1 MMSETIS
8 KRVVSDRLAWV
19 DRMVSEIRAL
29 PLGDQATFF
38 SDRRNVWAA
47 ESCLRRGLEALLDLG
62 RHILAKGFGIGV
74 SEYKEIALRLAE
86 HGVLAS
92 QDAGLLRVLAG
103 YRNRL
108 VHFYHEIGPDELYE
122 ICTFRLT
129 DLERLAMA
137 YREWLRKHPDQLDER
152 L

>member
-1 MMSETIS
+1 MMSGMIS

-19 DRMVSEIRAL
+19 DRMVSDIRAL
-29 PLGDQATFF
+29 PLEDRAAFF

-62 RHILAKGFGIGV
+62 RHILAKSFGMGV

-86 HGVLAS
+86 YGVLAS
-92 QDAGLLRVLAG
+92 QDADLLRVLAG

-122 ICTFRLT
+122 ICAFHLT
-129 DLERLAMA
+129 DLERLATA

>member
-1 MMSETIS
+1 MMSGMIS

-29 PLGDQATFF
+29 PLEDRTAFF
-38 SDRRNVWAA
+38 SDQRNLWAA

-86 HGVLAS
+86 YDVLAA
-92 QDAGLLRVLAG
+92 QDADLLRVLAG

-122 ICTFRLT
+122 ICAFRLA
-129 DLERLAMA
+129 DLEHLATA

>member
-29 PLGDQATFF
+29 PLEDRAAFF
-38 SDRRNVWAA
+38 SDRRNLWAA

-62 RHILAKGFGIGV
+62 RHILAKGFGTGV

-86 HGVLAS
+86 HDVLAA
-92 QDAGLLRVLAG
+92 QDADLLRVLAG

-122 ICTFRLT
+122 ICAFRLT
-129 DLERLAMA
+129 DLEHLATA